1 MLDFKYTACLS
12 GDTKQRTTAAMT
24 FEAPISRWRERV
36 LPEWLDYNGH
46 MNVAYFVLVFDHG
59 TDAFYPLIGL
69 GKPYRQRTGKSTF
82 AVESH
87 ITYQRELSVNEEVM
101 VTTQLLAFDDK
112 RIHYFHTMRHAEKNI
127 QMATLE
133 QLALHVDLNNRKVEP
148 MPEESQRLLR
158 EMWETHQHLPRPKE
172 TGSVMGVHAKRK

>member
-1 MLDFKYTACLS
+1 
-12 GDTKQRTTAAMT
+12 MT

-46 MNVAYFVLVFDHG
+46 MNVAYFVLIFDHG

-101 VTTQLLAFDDK
+101 VTTQLLGFDDK
-112 RIHYFHTMRHAEKNI
+112 RIHYFHRMVHAEKNV
-127 QMATLE
+127 QMASLE
-133 QLALHVDLNNRKVEP
+133 QLALHVDLTNRKVEP
-148 MPEESQRLLR
+148 MPEESQRLLQAV
-158 EMWETHQHLPRPKE
+158 WQTHKDLPPPKE
-172 TGSVMGVHAKRK
+172 MGSVMSVSKRKQA

>member
-1 MLDFKYTACLS
+1 MA
-12 GDTKQRTTAAMT
+12 
-24 FEAPISRWRERV
+24 FEAPISRWKERV

-46 MNVAYFVLVFDHG
+46 MNVAYFVLIFDHG

-82 AVESH
+82 AVETH
-87 ITYQRELSVNEEVM
+87 ITYQRELSVNEEVA
-101 VTTQLLAFDDK
+101 VTTQLLGFDDK
-112 RIHYFHTMRHAEKNI
+112 RIHYFHRMWHVGKNA

-133 QLALHVDLNNRKVEP
+133 QLAVHVDLTQRKVEP

-158 EMWETHQHLPRPKE
+158 EMWETHKDLPAPKE
-172 TGSVMGVHAKRK
+172 MGSVMAVRPKRD

>member
-1 MLDFKYTACLS
+1 
-12 GDTKQRTTAAMT
+12 MT

-69 GKPYRQRTGKSTF
+69 GMPYRQRTGKSTF

-87 ITYQRELSVNEEVM
+87 ITYQRELSVNEEVK
-101 VTTQLLAFDDK
+101 VTTQLLGFDAK
-112 RIHYFHTMRHAEKNI
+112 RIHYFHTMWHAERNV

-133 QLALHVDLNNRKVEP
+133 QLALHVDLTTRKVEV
-148 MPEESQRLLR
+148 MPEASQRLLAAL
-158 EMWETHQHLPRPKE
+158 WESHKNLPRPKE
-172 TGSVMGVHAKRK
+172 AGSVMSMQPKRSR

>member
-1 MLDFKYTACLS
+1 V
-12 GDTKQRTTAAMT
+12 T
-24 FEAPISRWRERV
+24 FEAPISRWRERI

-87 ITYQRELSVNEEVM
+87 ITYQRELSVNEEVK
-101 VTTQLLAFDDK
+101 VTTQLLGFDEK
-112 RIHYFHTMRHAEKNI
+112 RIHYFHAMWHAETNV

-133 QLALHVDLNNRKVEP
+133 QLALHVDLTTRKVEV
-148 MPEESQRLLR
+148 MPAESQRLLH
-158 EMWETHQHLPRPKE
+158 ELWESHKGLPRPNE
-172 TGSVMGVHAKRK
+172 VGSVMSMQPKRPR

>member
-1 MLDFKYTACLS
+1 
-12 GDTKQRTTAAMT
+12 MT

-46 MNVAYFVLVFDHG
+46 MNVAYFVLIFDHG

-87 ITYQRELSVNEEVM
+87 VTYRKELSVNEEVM
-101 VTTQLLAFDDK
+101 VTTQLLGFDQK
-112 RIHYFHTMRHAEKNI
+112 RIHYFHTMWHADNGV

-133 QLALHVDLNNRKVEP
+133 QLALHVDLTTRRVEP
-148 MPEESQRLLR
+148 MPDDSRRLL
-158 EMWETHQHLPRPKE
+158 EQMWLSHSTLTRPKE
-172 TGSVMGVHAKRK
+172 VGSVMAVRSKLAV

>member
-1 MLDFKYTACLS
+1 V
-12 GDTKQRTTAAMT
+12 T
-24 FEAPISRWRERV
+24 FEAPISRWRERI

-69 GKPYRQRTGKSTF
+69 GKPYRQRSGKSTF

-87 ITYQRELSVNEEVM
+87 ITYKRELSVNEEVK
-101 VTTQLLAFDDK
+101 VTTQLLGFDEK
-112 RIHYFHTMRHAEKNI
+112 RIHYFHAMWHAETNV

-133 QLALHVDLNNRKVEP
+133 QLALHVDLTTRKVEV
-148 MPEESQRLLR
+148 MPEESQRLLH
-158 EMWETHQHLPRPKE
+158 ELWESHKGLPRANE
-172 TGSVMGVHAKRK
+172 VGSVMSMQPKRPR